1 MNEKNLEGI
10 GGWLYFVA
18 IGIVISPFKIIA
30 MILPTYYNLFRDGS
44 WKVLTTPGSEAY
56 NPLWAP
62 VLIAELSVNIVLVA
76 IWIYVG
82 YIFFTR
88 KKVFPKWYIGMLI
101 FSVVFILIDSF
112 ALKLVLPDEK
122 VFDTQ
127 TLKEFLRGIVAVL
140 IWVPYTLK
148 SKRVK
153 LTFVR

>member
-10 GGWLYFVA
+10 GGWLYLVA
-18 IGIVISPFKIIA
+18 IGIVISPFKIIV
-30 MILPTYYNLFRDGS
+30 MIFPTYYNLFRDGS

-62 VLIAELSVNIVLVA
+62 VLIAELSVNIALVA
-76 IWIYVG
+76 LWIYIAC
-82 YIFFTR
+82 IFFTR

-101 FSVVFILIDSF
+101 FSVAFIIMDSY
-112 ALKLVLPDEK
+112 ALKLVLPNEP
-122 VFDTQ
+122 VFDPQ
-127 TLKEFLRGIVAVL
+127 TLKEFMRGVVAVL

>member
-112 ALKLVLPDEK
+112 ALKLVLPDEQ